1 MWLGADMQD
10 SALGEN
16 LRSLRLAA
24 SLTQQSLAATSGVS
38 LRTIQDVEKGK
49 GTTVSTVYAL
59 ADALGVPAGELLDP
73 SPAATPAE
81 AAS

>member
-1 MWLGADMQD
+1 MQE

-16 LRSLRLAA
+16 LRKHRLA
-24 SLTQQSLAATSGVS
+24 SGDTQQSLASRSGVS

-59 ADALGVPAGELLDP
+59 ASALGLPAGDLLDP
-73 SPAATPAE
+73 SPTDGE
-81 AAS
+81 AVA

>member
-1 MWLGADMQD
+1 MQD

-24 SLTQQSLAATSGVS
+24 KLTQQALAATSGVS
-38 LRTIQDVEKGK
+38 LRTLQDVEKGK

-59 ADALGVPAGELLDP
+59 ADALNVPAGDLLDP
-73 SPAATPAE
+73 SPTDTAGAA
-81 AAS
+81 